1 MQRQAVGREALQ
13 TFPEWTVLF
22 SHDKIHY
29 DCVGPPTGTQFSLK
43 RCQMNNKTTRYKVS
57 PTLTH
62 SSLCPRPARYLFG
75 LFCRYSADGRRCL
88 SHGRGDG
95 LVSAPTQFPENPK
108 HASLSTTAMAKCCG
122 Q

>member
-62 SSLCPRPARYLFG
+62 SSLCPRPDFSVGIQQTDGAA
-75 LFCRYSADGRRCL
+75 SATAAVMGWCL
-88 SHGRGDG
+88 LRHS
-95 LVSAPTQFPENPK
+95 
-108 HASLSTTAMAKCCG
+108 SLRTPNTLP
-122 Q
+122 